1 MSIDSDFLDKNVIL
15 SFKGI
20 VDSDKIATI
29 LADAEKALSKT
40 DSETP
45 IKKKVYA
52 ILVEFLQNLFHHTED
67 GLLSD
72 KNSKTVQLYILYD
85 NFNYCIITGN
95 YIRNSNIPPLKEWI
109 DKINFLSEPEIK
121 KRYLDVLQNAEFSK
135 KGGANLGIIDIIRKS
150 KSTLKYNFD
159 EINNEISYFELKA
172 TIRHIKLNSLILH
185 KTKYTP
191 EIRFENSTGLLQING
206 RSFPEDAYSFYNP
219 IMNWLDNYVLQ
230 SAETTYLEV
239 FLEFF
244 NTSSSKYF
252 LEIFKR
258 LKKIETYRNKNITV
272 RWFYEKDDEDMYET
286 GIDYRDISNLNFE
299 IIEK

>member
-1 MSIDSDFLDKNVIL
+1 MNANPEITKKNVIL
-15 SFKGI
+15 SFKGV
-20 VDSDKIATI
+20 VDSERITNI
-29 LADAEKALSKT
+29 LINAEKVLDKT
-40 DSETP
+40 NPETS
-45 IKKKVYA
+45 IKKKTYT
-52 ILVEFLQNLFHHTED
+52 ILVEFLQNLFHHTEE
-67 GLLSD
+67 GLISE

-85 NFNYCIITGN
+85 DFNYYIITGN
-95 YIRNSNIPPLKEWI
+95 YIRNSNISPLKEWI
-109 DKINFLSEPEIK
+109 DKINSLSEPEIK
-121 KRYLDVLQNAEFSK
+121 ERYLDVLQNAEFSK

-150 KSTLKYNFD
+150 KSTLKYDFD
-159 EINNEISYFELKA
+159 EINDEVSYFELKA

-206 RSFPEDAYSFYNP
+206 RSFPEDAHSFYNP
-219 IMNWLDNYVLQ
+219 ILNWLDNYVLQ

>member
-1 MSIDSDFLDKNVIL
+1 MSFEPHILNENVIL
-15 SFKGI
+15 SFKGV
-20 VDSDKIATI
+20 VDSDKIAAI
-29 LADAEKALSKT
+29 LSDAEKALAET
-40 DSETP
+40 DSETS
-45 IKKKVYA
+45 IKKKVYT
-52 ILVEFLQNLFHHTED
+52 ILVEFLQNLFHHTEE

-72 KNSKTVQLYILYD
+72 KNSKTVQLHILYD
-85 NFNYCIITGN
+85 DFNYYIITGN
-95 YIRNSNIPPLKEWI
+95 FIRNSNISPLKEWI
-109 DKINFLSEPEIK
+109 DKINSLSEPEIK

-159 EINNEISYFELKA
+159 EINDEVSYFELKA
-172 TIRHIKLNSLILH
+172 TIRHIKLIPLVVK

-191 EIRFENSTGLLQING
+191 EIRFENSTGMLQIKG
-206 RSFPEDAYSFYNP
+206 RSFPEDAHRFYNP
-219 IMNWLDNYVLQ
+219 ILNWLDNYVLQ
-230 SAETTYLEV
+230 SADTTYLEV

-299 IIEK
+299 IIGK